1 MHSWESLTISAL
13 RDLRADA
20 VMVPGAKLRQRMV
33 EIGRQDGFD
42 VAAQVANSG
51 SSFSKLAT
59 QVDGVTVRTQTGS
72 DILVGLHG
80 ARVPDVTRP
89 DSDKIRYSALRKDV
103 YQAFTRISNIPYVYL
118 PGSDKFVTVDQ
129 AEGPSVEV
137 PGPTLESLI
146 AIRRQF
152 VATLPQDSRQPLLD
166 ALDRSANPLSDFRQE
181 VAACGQFDKWYSMQA
196 EDIKHRVVEWARRNE
211 LTPRDAWF
219 RHPQMTYSPHRT
231 LALLAPYLTPEE
243 IRELRIPFR
252 AVEAL
257 LSDLYDR

>member
-1 MHSWESLTISAL
+1 MHNWESLTLRAL
-13 RDLRADA
+13 QDLRADA
-20 VMVPGAKLRQRMV
+20 VMVPGAKLRQKMV
-33 EIGRQDGFD
+33 ELGRQEGID

-51 SSFSKLAT
+51 SSFSKLTA

-72 DILVGLHG
+72 DVLVGLHG
-80 ARVPDVTRP
+80 ARVPDITGS
-89 DSDKIRYSALRKDV
+89 DSDKIRYSPLRKDV

-129 AEGPSVEV
+129 AEGPSVKI

-146 AIRRQF
+146 TIRREF
-152 VATLPQDSRQPLLD
+152 VATLPPDSRQPLLD
-166 ALDRSANPLSDFRQE
+166 ALNRSANPLSDFRRE
-181 VAACGQFDKWYSMQA
+181 VAACGMFDKWYSVQA
-196 EDIKHRVVEWARRNE
+196 QDIKDRVVEWAKLNE

-219 RHPQMTYSPHRT
+219 RHPRMTNSPHRT
-231 LALLAPYLTPEE
+231 LALLAPYLTPDE